1 MDIVL
6 KDLND
11 HSRLVLTGDLKKEV
25 AQLNK
30 FAPIKAW
37 IKIVDCTMAAKQA
50 NMH

>member
-6 KDLND
+6 KDLKD

-30 FAPIKAW
+30 FALIK
-37 IKIVDCTMAAKQA
+37 VVYCTMAAKQA